1 MALNGQRIDRY
12 QLLHII
18 GSGGMGDVYLAEDTR
33 IQQQVAIKIIQAET
47 SLYITG
53 DAAEDT
59 ARHFRREAQA
69 IARLDHPNILP
80 LFGYGEEQLNT
91 ITLIYL
97 VMPYRPEGS
106 LLDWTR
112 QHSEGQLLP
121 IESVAHF
128 IQQAASALQH
138 AHDHNIIHQD
148 VKPSNFLVRARKET
162 PNLPDVLLADF
173 GIARLITATSSTS
186 QSIRGT
192 PTYMAPEQW
201 EGQPVPASDQYALA
215 IMAYEMLAGQP
226 PFRGRM
232 EQIMHNHFATPPKPP
247 SAYHTRISP
256 AIDSVIL
263 RALTKKPEERFLA
276 IADFADA
283 FQQALLHQDRD
294 AQTVLSVLANDQPTF
309 VKPTL
314 LAQQVLV
321 EQTFPADNTLP
332 ATPKRK
338 RSIPPSIQAA
348 ETILPAPTPVLLA
361 SETVLPVPVQ
371 AEAFALPS
379 LSPPIVARSRV
390 LAPINK
396 RLLLIALIIFV
407 ILGSTSLLFYSTLN
421 KAVQANGLSS
431 AILRSADATPSHH
444 AQSSPTHGGT
454 AIAGITFTSATAT
467 AVSQATA
474 IAITNANTTATTAT
488 NNDNENA
495 TATAI
500 AITNARAT
508 AVAINNANATAT
520 AIVITDGNATATVSA
535 GATATASVP
544 PQEVVIVPFVNG
556 TSGVQTTHSYHGT
569 ITITI
574 SGIGQASASQYSDAF
589 YIYTD
594 SAGNPI
600 TPVHPTQ
607 YYNWTLWIN
616 GGPAGN
622 FVSPIPPYN
631 PSHVYTFTLNAPGGP
646 LNFAVGD
653 TYTSDNTGAYKVTIA

>member
-18 GSGGMGDVYLAEDTR
+18 GSGGMGEVYLAEDTR

-53 DAAEDT
+53 DATEDT

-80 LFGYGEEQLNT
+80 LFGYGEEQINT
-91 ITLIYL
+91 ISLIYL

-106 LLDWTR
+106 LVDWTR

-128 IQQAASALQH
+128 IHQAASALQH

-162 PNLPDVLLADF
+162 PDLPDVLLADF

-232 EQIMHNHFATPPKPP
+232 EQVMHNHFATLPKPP
-247 SAYHTRISP
+247 SAYHARISP

-263 RALTKKPEERFLA
+263 RALAKKPAERFPS
-276 IADFADA
+276 IADFAHA
-283 FQQALLHQDRD
+283 FQQALAHQDRD
-294 AQTVLSVLANDQPTF
+294 AQTVLSDPGNEPTF
-309 VKPTL
+309 VTP
-314 LAQQVLV
+314 APAEQQALR
-321 EQTFPADNTLP
+321 EQTQPADNTLP
-332 ATPKRK
+332 RLKPQVPVA
-338 RSIPPSIQAA
+338 PSLQAA
-348 ETILPAPTPVLLA
+348 ETVYPASTPLLIEAEATLPVAPQATPLILPN
-361 SETVLPVPVQ
+361 VQ
-371 AEAFALPS
+371 QTTK
-379 LSPPIVARSRV
+379 RSSMNR
-390 LAPINK
+390 
-396 RLLLIALIIFV
+396 RLLLVALVIFV
-407 ILGSTSLLFYSTLN
+407 ILGSTGLLFYSTQN
-421 KAVQANGLSS
+421 KAVQANDL
-431 AILRSADATPSHH
+431 ALLRSADATPTHH
-444 AQSSPTHGGT
+444 VQPSPTHGVT
-454 AIAGITFTSATAT
+454 ATSDVALLSATTTATASQATAT
-467 AVSQATA
+467 A
-474 IAITNANTTATTAT
+474 IANANAAATTAA
-488 NNDNENA
+488 NNDNANA

-500 AITNARAT
+500 TISNASAT
-508 AVAINNANATAT
+508 ATAIAINNANATAT
-520 AIVITDGNATATVSA
+520 AITISDGNATATVSA

-544 PQEVVIVPFVNG
+544 PQEVVLVPFING
-556 TSGVQTTHSYHGT
+556 TSGVQTAHSYHGT
-569 ITITI
+569 ITISI
-574 SGIGQASASQYSDAF
+574 SGVGQASASQYSDAF

-616 GGPAGN
+616 GGPADN

-631 PSHVYTFTLNAPGGP
+631 PSHVYTFTINAPGGP